1 MTRIFA
7 EDQGFQAEVVLEHS
21 DHADDF
27 KAVGL
32 LGNKVLNN
40 EIRTRTA
47 GVEVLEADSTH
58 ISGNRFEI
66 IGGCSQ
72 GIVVQ
77 YDSDSNLITE

>member
-1 MTRIFA
+1 LTRIFA

-58 ISGNRFEI
+58 ISGNRFES

-77 YDSDSNLITE
+77 WDSDSNLITE